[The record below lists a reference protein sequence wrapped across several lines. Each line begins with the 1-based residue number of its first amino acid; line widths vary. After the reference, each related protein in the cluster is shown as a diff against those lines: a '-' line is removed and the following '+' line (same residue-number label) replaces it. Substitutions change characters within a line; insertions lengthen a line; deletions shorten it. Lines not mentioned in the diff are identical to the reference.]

1 MICSEINSDDIEI
14 VKSQLSLKLAELNL
28 TSDCIITKVNWGN
41 RLKGYF
47 SDYNIL
53 DLYFKVLKLNYPN
66 AKLIVL
72 ESYSYE
78 RNDPSLIHYGSRH
91 YKKRMDIIRQN
102 EKKFLD
108 ENNFLDLFEKYNV
121 EYINVTEEFL
131 KKQVVKA
138 NLIKKRVFKKYNAKI
153 VHKELLKMIPTKL
166 QQYFGCSLVSFTK
179 IKGWFSEK
187 NNFYTASMK
196 NLFGLIPIPCRR
208 CYHGKGDKGLGSA
221 ICDINLIYRSLF
233 KEIGIV
239 EAIYNTKLFLKEK
252 PIVVENLYCIAIGD
266 NLTYLDSC
274 IIKSLH
280 GNPFVHNY
288 LNYCYTYFNFSEELK
303 IFPRIEHEFRKYLKD
318 YSED

>member
-1 MICSEINSDDIEI
+1 MICSEINSDYIEN
-14 VKSQLSLKLAELNL
+14 VKSQLSLKLSELNL
-28 TSDCIITKVNWGN
+28 TNNCIITKVNWGN

-47 SDYNIL
+47 SDYNVL
-53 DLYFKVLKLNYPN
+53 DLYFEALRENYPN

-78 RNDPSLIHYGSRH
+78 RNDPTLIHYSSKH

-102 EKKFLD
+102 ERKFLE
-108 ENNFLDLFEKYNV
+108 ENNFPSLFEKYGV
-121 EYINVTEEFL
+121 EYINITEEFINKKIVKPILL
-131 KKQVVKA
+131 KKKI
-138 NLIKKRVFKKYNAKI
+138 LEKYNANV
-153 VHKELLKMIPTKL
+153 VHKELLKTVPIKL
-166 QQYFGCSLVSFTK
+166 QPYFGCTLVSFTK
-179 IKGWFSEK
+179 IKGWFSEIS
-187 NNFYTASMK
+187 NFYTASMK

-221 ICDINLIYRSLF
+221 ICDMNLIYRSLF

-239 EAIYNTKLFLKEK
+239 EAVFNTKLFLKEK
-252 PIVVENLYCIAIGD
+252 PVVVENSYCIAIGD

-280 GNPFVHNY
+280 GNPFIHNY
-288 LNYCYTYFNFSEELK
+288 LNYCYKYFNINPKLE
-303 IFPRIEHEFRKYLKD
+303 IFPRIENKFREYLID